1 MTITKNCRICN
12 ALIDFDYKSD
22 QWTDHKTSKRHVEP
36 DMVSS
41 EPNIMETVS
50 SLRQENK
57 HIENLLM
64 EIGNK
69 IDSIISDHEH
79 QYIELKK
86 RISNCIWSL
95 KRFVER
101 RSEIGAYNVRSFE
114 WEELG
119 SVA

>member
-1 MTITKNCRICN
+1 MPITKNCRICN
-12 ALIDFDYKSD
+12 ALIDFSYQTN
-22 QWTDHKTSKRHVEP
+22 QWLDHKSTKRHVEP

-41 EPNIMETVS
+41 EPNIVETVS

-64 EIGNK
+64 EIGMK

-86 RISNCIWSL
+86 RIYGL
-95 KRFVER
+95 HMVAE
-101 RSEIGAYNVRSFE
+101 EIRGKTK
-114 WEELG
+114 
-119 SVA
+119 